1 MTKPKNLWLPVLI
14 VLALTLSACGG
25 KSKEPTPTPVDPN
38 LIAAQAIA
46 TFAMGLTQT
55 ALANP
60 TETPTLTL
68 TPTEMPTFAP
78 LSTNT
83 PAVAPTSSCDVSL
96 FIADVT
102 VPDGTPVA
110 PGQAVDKTWRIQNGG
125 TCTWTATYKAVF
137 TGVGNGGPM
146 GGATTPIG
154 KTVKP
159 GESIEIT
166 IHFVAPTTPGDY
178 TSWWKLQNDAGAF
191 FGTPLSVAIKV
202 VGSAPAATAAPTEE
216 PTEAPTTQEP

>member
-1 MTKPKNLWLPVLI
+1 
-14 VLALTLSACGG
+14 
-25 KSKEPTPTPVDPN
+25 
-38 LIAAQAIA
+38 
-46 TFAMGLTQT
+46 
-55 ALANP
+55 
-60 TETPTLTL
+60 
-68 TPTEMPTFAP
+68 MPTFAP

-216 PTEAPTTQEP
+216 PTETPVTPGS